1 METMTANFPHPPL
14 AAVSPSTHLPQ
25 SQSPSPRAQK
35 ATRTVHTQ
43 PEHSQHHHNQHHH
56 HHHPTLS
63 APASQESMVS
73 VQSSYGSSVPHL
85 QGSESNLSTQTDLTS
100 PSSSL
105 GLKHILTNVT
115 PASHDATQTTTQD
128 IYRPRNKTPENARH
142 SPTHTAEHALYSPM
156 SITSPVATNGAKRT
170 ASGHVKNA
178 SSIHTSPYRVQFP
191 ERGSRRESV
200 SSSGSK
206 AGEIAATLKARLG
219 YAMAKVQ
226 NGWEHKSLAEVE
238 QLAAQRHRSRT
249 SVSQID
255 QQRPGTS
262 GLSNGAS
269 RLSMYDQ
276 YGRTMLDMTEAPP
289 SKRTSGNYS
298 QYQAQLQSQLQQ
310 HQQHFASQSTT
321 PRLQPAPDIRP
332 TSSQRGGAYSGP
344 ILQPLPQHVSNAMS
358 PPRTPISATSPQRP
372 PTIRTQTQ
380 TAEAEREALQ
390 ALFQLGSPHTS
401 VGPHIPRTGTA
412 TTNSSQS
419 QMSPARQPDL
429 TPRHATF
436 VRSESAS
443 TSSSSG
449 LDPTSSHALQ
459 ESRTRLIEQLA
470 DQ

>member
-1 METMTANFPHPPL
+1 MTVNFAPP
-14 AAVSPSTHLPQ
+14 PPLPQ
-25 SQSPSPRAQK
+25 SQSPRAQK
-35 ATRTVHTQ
+35 ATRPLLHHEQ
-43 PEHSQHHHNQHHH
+43 PPHHHQQYHHH

-63 APASQESMVS
+63 APASHESMVS
-73 VQSSYGSSVPHL
+73 VQSSYASSGPPLHGSDSH
-85 QGSESNLSTQTDLTS
+85 LSTQTELTS
-100 PSSSL
+100 PSSAA
-105 GLKHILTNVT
+105 GLQRILTT
-115 PASHDATQTTTQD
+115 IPPQDATHRPHNV
-128 IYRPRNKTPENARH
+128 YRPRNQTPENAQP
-142 SPTHTAEHALYSPM
+142 SPTRTAEHALYSPM

-178 SSIHTSPYRVQFP
+178 SSIHTSPCRVQFP
-191 ERGSRRESV
+191 GRESRRESV

-219 YAMAKVQ
+219 YAMAKVH

-249 SVSQID
+249 SASQID
-255 QQRPGTS
+255 HPRPGTS

-269 RLSMYDQ
+269 KMSGYDQ
-276 YGRTMLDMTEAPP
+276 HGRTMMDMTEAPP

-298 QYQAQLQSQLQQ
+298 QYQAHVQSHLQQ
-310 HQQHFASQSTT
+310 SQQHFAWQSTMP

-332 TSSQRGGAYSGP
+332 TSSQRGGAFAGP
-344 ILQPLPQHVSNAMS
+344 ILHPLPQHVSNAMS
-358 PPRTPISATSPQRP
+358 PPRTPISAASPQRP

-380 TAEAEREALQ
+380 TAEAERDALQ

-429 TPRHATF
+429 TPRHAPF

-449 LDPTSSHALQ
+449 VDPTSSHALQ

>member
-1 METMTANFPHPPL
+1 METMTVNYAHPP
-14 AAVSPSTHLPQ
+14 LPQ
-25 SQSPSPRAQK
+25 SQSQSPRAQK
-35 ATRTVHTQ
+35 AATRTVHQ
-43 PEHSQHHHNQHHH
+43 LPDPPLLQASDSDLSLHS
-56 HHHPTLS
+56 
-63 APASQESMVS
+63 
-73 VQSSYGSSVPHL
+73 HL
-85 QGSESNLSTQTDLTS
+85 TT
-100 PSSSL
+100 PSSSA
-105 GLKHILTNVT
+105 GLQRILTNIT
-115 PASHDATQTTTQD
+115 PQD
-128 IYRPRNKTPENARH
+128 TAHNTHNVDRSRNKTPENAQP
-142 SPTHTAEHALYSPM
+142 SPTRAAEHALYSPM

-178 SSIHTSPYRVQFP
+178 SSIHTSPYLVQFP
-191 ERGSRRESV
+191 GRESRRESV

-206 AGEIAATLKARLG
+206 AGEMAATLKARLG

-249 SVSQID
+249 SVSHID
-255 QQRPGTS
+255 HQQHRRPGTS
-262 GLSNGAS
+262 ASGRSNGAS
-269 RLSMYDQ
+269 KWSVYDQ
-276 YGRTMLDMTEAPP
+276 HGRTVMDMTEAPP

-298 QYQAQLQSQLQQ
+298 QYHAHLHSHLQLSQQL
-310 HQQHFASQSTT
+310 FASQSTT

-332 TSSQRGGAYSGP
+332 TSSQRGGAYAGP
-344 ILQPLPQHVSNAMS
+344 ILPPLPQHVSTAMS
-358 PPRTPISATSPQRP
+358 PPRTPISAASPQRP

-401 VGPHIPRTGTA
+401 VGPHIARTGTA

-419 QMSPARQPDL
+419 QRSPARQPDL
-429 TPRHATF
+429 TPRHAPL

-459 ESRTRLIEQLA
+459 ESRTRLIEQLT